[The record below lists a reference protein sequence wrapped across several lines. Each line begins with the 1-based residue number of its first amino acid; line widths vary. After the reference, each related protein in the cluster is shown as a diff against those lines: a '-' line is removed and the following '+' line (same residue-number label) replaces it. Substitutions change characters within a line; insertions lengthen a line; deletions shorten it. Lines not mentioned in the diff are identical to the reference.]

1 MKLGISIGRG
11 FDNISEI
18 YKVLDTMKPTEV
30 CSLKNDK
37 IKHYCKDRHISFEE
51 ITINWSNIV
60 GAKNIKHNNY
70 GKPYNADAPAEAAQK
85 LVDYVDEIVEFGG
98 GDYSISKLGKSKIV
112 KKDSVVGLEKKYKF

>member
-1 MKLGISIGRG
+1 MEVKIEVPQGFEIDKDKSTFEKIVFKEIENKL
-11 FDNISEI
+11 
-18 YKVLDTMKPTEV
+18 P
-30 CSLKNDK
+30 
-37 IKHYCKDRHISFEE
+37 ISFEE
-51 ITINWSNIV
+51 INIDWANIV

>member
-1 MKLGISIGRG
+1 MIVGISIGRG

-18 YKVLDTMKPTEV
+18 YKVLDAMKPTEV

-37 IKHYCKDRHISFEE
+37 IKTYCKDRHISYEE
-51 ITINWSNIV
+51 ITIDWSNII

-98 GDYSISKLGKSKIV
+98 GDFSISKFGKSKIV
-112 KKDSVVGLEKKYKF
+112 KQDKMVNLEKKYKF